1 MIFPNI
7 PLFYEHI
14 HLVSITELSWSSCI
28 FCVLDGLELG

>member
-28 FCVLDGLELG
+28 CVLDGLELG